1 VSRDEK
7 GALARMKVAA
17 IPHSAMLFAF
27 ADRANLKQD

>member
-7 GALARMKVAA
+7 GALARMRIAA
-17 IPHSAMLFAF
+17 IPHPAMLFAF

>member
-7 GALARMKVAA
+7 GALARMRIAA
-17 IPHSAMLFAF
+17 IPHPAVPFTF

>member
-7 GALARMKVAA
+7 GALARVRIAA
-17 IPHSAMLFAF
+17 IPHPAMLFAF